1 MRWILKQE
9 PDPNLSAELAASL
22 GVDPLVAGLLVQRDI
37 RSFEQA
43 REFFRP
49 RWEQLHDPQLMQD
62 MELACD
68 RIEQAL
74 RAGER
79 ILVYGDY
86 DVDGTSAVALVSQY
100 LAGRDAAVATYIPD
114 RYEEGYG
121 LSFQGI
127 DFADDNGITLI
138 IALDCGVKALEQARY
153 AKSLG
158 IDLIVCDHHRPGSEL
173 PEAVAVLDP
182 KRKDCP
188 YPYKELCG
196 CGVGFKLIQA
206 LHARQ
211 GGAAEDLWPFLDL
224 VATAIGADIVPIT
237 GENRVL
243 VHFGLQVINR
253 APRPGLQALMKGISR
268 DHYRVSD
275 VVFQIAPRLNA
286 AGRMEHGEQ
295 AVRLLTE
302 PDQARAEALAARI
315 ETLNT
320 DRRGTDEAIT
330 AEALEM
336 IRTQGE
342 EDRLSTVVYQPHWH
356 KGVIGIVA
364 SRLIETYYRPTLV
377 FTKSGDKLAASA
389 RSVRGFD
396 LYEALQECSDCLLQ
410 FGGHTYAAGLTL
422 EPSRY
427 EEFRQRFEEVVARSI
442 DPAHLEPE
450 IRVDLPIHLS
460 QVTPKLV
467 RILNQFAPFGPG
479 NQAPVFAAGP
489 LLDTGYARTVGSD
502 GSHLKLSVTQ
512 EGAGPFG
519 GIAFGL
525 GASLPDIQSGQPF
538 EAVFSLEENEWQGR
552 KSIQLK
558 IKDVKPAE
566 VPERA
571 NP

>member
-1 MRWILKQE
+1 MRWILNQE
-9 PDPNLSAELAASL
+9 PDPVRTGELAALL
-22 GVDPLVAGLLVQRDI
+22 GVDPLVAGLLVQRGI
-37 RSFEQA
+37 HSFEAA

-49 RWEQLHDPQLMQD
+49 QWGQLHDPFLMRD
-62 MELACD
+62 MEQACD
-68 RIEQAL
+68 RIEAAL
-74 RAGER
+74 LTGER
-79 ILVYGDY
+79 ILVFGDY

-100 LAGRDAAVATYIPD
+100 LRGREAAVATYIPD
-114 RYEEGYG
+114 RYAEGYG
-121 LSFQGI
+121 LSLQGI

-138 IALDCGVKALEQARY
+138 IALDCGIKALEQAKY
-153 AKSLG
+153 ARSLG

-173 PEAVAVLDP
+173 PAAVAVLDP
-182 KRKDCP
+182 KRPDCP

-206 LHARQ
+206 LHSRQ
-211 GGAAEDLWPFLDL
+211 GGDVADLWPYLDL

-253 APRPGLQALMKGISR
+253 APRPGLQALMEGISR

-275 VVFQIAPRLNA
+275 VVFQLAPRLNA

-302 PDQARAEALAARI
+302 SDPSRARALASRI

-330 AEALEM
+330 NEALEM
-336 IRTQGE
+336 ILESGE
-342 EDRLSTVVYQPHWH
+342 QDRLTTVVYRPHWH

-377 FTKSGDKLAASA
+377 FTKSGETLAASA

-422 EPSRY
+422 EPSRF
-427 EEFRQRFEEVVARSI
+427 EEFKQRFERIVARSI

-450 IRVDLPIHLS
+450 IRVDLPIHLR

-479 NQAPVFAAGP
+479 NQAPVFVAGP
-489 LLDTGYARTVGSD
+489 LKDSGYARTVGSD
-502 GSHLKLSVTQ
+502 GSHLKLNVTQ
-512 EGAGPFG
+512 DGAGPLG
-519 GIAFGL
+519 AIAFGL
-525 GASLPDIQSGQPF
+525 GASLPGIRDGQPF
-538 EAVFSLEENEWQGR
+538 EAAFSLEENEWQGR
-552 KSIQLK
+552 KSVQLK
-558 IKDVKPAE
+558 IKDLKPAE